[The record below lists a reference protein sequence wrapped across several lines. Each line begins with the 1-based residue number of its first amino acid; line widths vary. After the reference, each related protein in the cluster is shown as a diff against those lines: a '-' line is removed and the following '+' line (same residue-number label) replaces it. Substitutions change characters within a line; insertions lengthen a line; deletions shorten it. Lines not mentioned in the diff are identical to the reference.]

1 MLALKMST
9 KNVLKEKVMPWEK
22 RNIFKRYAMARRDF
36 PERVTV
42 SIPLDI
48 CPSLGRRKLHK
59 NDGNGFLLFYES
71 KNVDHLHAELATNRQ

>member
-59 NDGNGFLLFYES
+59 NARKWFSSFL
-71 KNVDHLHAELATNRQ
+71 